1 MNKIKQPKIV
11 LPQEEPKWKL
21 VRGRDGLTR
30 QSEKI
35 LWLEFNENGTF
46 KSKHDEPAVGRS
58 LLMSPFSMFFA
69 WQTTEITEIL
79 EQTED
84 YVKFKTLNSTYELWK
99 LS

>member
-1 MNKIKQPKIV
+1 MNKIKQPKIII
-11 LPQEEPKWKL
+11 PQVEPKWKL
-21 VRGRDGLTR
+21 VRERDGLTK
-30 QSEKI
+30 QSAEVM
-35 LWLEFNENGTF
+35 WLEFNENGTF

-58 LLMSPFSMFFA
+58 LVLSPFSIFFA

-84 YVKFKTLNSTYELWK
+84 YLKFKTLNSTYELWK